1 MKVDLTKEQCSA
13 LIDYIEFNL
22 LDVIRK
28 DTEIDNLQWVQ
39 NILTAKNAFEKAV
52 KESGR

>member
-1 MKVDLTKEQCSA
+1 MKVDLTKEQCES

-28 DTEIDNLQWVQ
+28 DVEIDNLQWVQ
-39 NILTAKNAFEKAV
+39 NILTAKDAFEKAV
-52 KESGR
+52 KDNA